1 MKALVL
7 ERKGEQL
14 SLRNIGLPLKVGP
27 HDVAKG
33 SSCLTYFIS
42 PFVKRPLDTTG
53 IPSVVRQAAGSLAVR
68 GVCGI
73 VGASPIGTE
82 LAFDAVTP
90 DDGRTSD
97 PRHH

>member
-33 SSCLTYFIS
+33 SSPLTYFIS
-42 PFVKRPLDTTG
+42 PFVKRP
-53 IPSVVRQAAGSLAVR
+53 PYVSKK
-68 GVCGI
+68 
-73 VGASPIGTE
+73 
-82 LAFDAVTP
+82 
-90 DDGRTSD
+90 
-97 PRHH
+97 